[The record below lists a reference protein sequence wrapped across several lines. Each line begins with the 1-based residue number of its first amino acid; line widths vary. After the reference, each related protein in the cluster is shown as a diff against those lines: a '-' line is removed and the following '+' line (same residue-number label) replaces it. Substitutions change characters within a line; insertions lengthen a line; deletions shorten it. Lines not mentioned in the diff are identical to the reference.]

1 MPPAANNS
9 TPRPKTR
16 LRRKVAGAAHRSA
29 GGAADSA
36 ADPGEQDGA
45 DGASRSGETGHIGE
59 SGHIGEP
66 DHVNDSARA
75 NESGE
80 AGGQVDLDEQSGDE
94 QSGDEWD
101 EGPGETAAVPPGQ
114 ERGESAV
121 PEGGCEEL
129 QGPDRRTVATRVL
142 LGVLAVC
149 VLVAGWFGVSFYT
162 LANGSTTGNTALSDP
177 AATRQVAG
185 QVAEA
190 VQTSFTYDYANPQR
204 TEQEAG
210 KVLTGSAIRQYQQLF
225 GQVKQ
230 VAPAQKLVF
239 NSHVRSAG
247 VQELRG
253 DRARVLLFVDQQG
266 VRADTN
272 QRRSGSA
279 QLDVTAQRVGDA
291 WKVSEIR
298 VL

>member
-1 MPPAANNS
+1 M
-9 TPRPKTR
+9 
-16 LRRKVAGAAHRSA
+16 V
-29 GGAADSA
+29 
-36 ADPGEQDGA
+36 
-45 DGASRSGETGHIGE
+45 
-59 SGHIGEP
+59 
-66 DHVNDSARA
+66 
-75 NESGE
+75 
-80 AGGQVDLDEQSGDE
+80 
-94 QSGDEWD
+94 
-101 EGPGETAAVPPGQ
+101 
-114 ERGESAV
+114 
-121 PEGGCEEL
+121 
-129 QGPDRRTVATRVL
+129 TRVL
-142 LGVLAVC
+142 LGVLGVC
-149 VLVAGWFGVSFYT
+149 LLVAGWFGVSLYT

-279 QLDVTAQRVGDA
+279 QLDVTAQRVGGA
-291 WKVSEIR
+291 WKVSEVR